1 MKMKMGM
8 RNGGGERKTM
18 GRAWQKIMDAWAV
31 SSSGSGFPGMDLHR
45 ASFYTGFNCW
55 GTPL

>member
-8 RNGGGERKTM
+8 GGRNGGGEWEMM
-18 GRAWQKIMDAWAV
+18 GRAWQKIMDAWALALALA
-31 SSSGSGFPGMDLHR
+31 PGDLHR